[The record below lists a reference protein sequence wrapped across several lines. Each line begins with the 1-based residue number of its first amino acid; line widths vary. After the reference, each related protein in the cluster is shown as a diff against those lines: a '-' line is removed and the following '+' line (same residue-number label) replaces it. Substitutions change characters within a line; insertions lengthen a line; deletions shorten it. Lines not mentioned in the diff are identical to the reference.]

1 MIDEKKFHHTALAF
15 LHQRGI
21 RAHAHSFGDVL
32 RARNLRTR
40 HPVDRWLTIRA
51 EFWLAIGTEFW
62 KSHFDQAHSAIT
74 RRTELLMIT
83 VARHITAGLL
93 TRFDDARAFRE
104 LMPHAIDLDVE
115 QWCGRIRHILGKQER
130 RKIFIS
136 ANQFSRRFAPG
147 ELA

>member
-1 MIDEKKFHHTALAF
+1 MIDEKKFHHAALAF
-15 LHQRGI
+15 LHQRRI

-40 HPVDRWLTIRA
+40 QPVDHWLTIRA

-93 TRFDDARAFRE
+93 TRFDYARAFRE
-104 LMPHAIDLDVE
+104 LMLHAIDLDVE
-115 QWCGRIRHILGKQER
+115 QWCRRMRSNILKQ
-130 RKIFIS
+130 
-136 ANQFSRRFAPG
+136 
-147 ELA
+147 

>member
-21 RAHAHSFGDVL
+21 RAHAHSFRDVL

-40 HPVDRWLTIRA
+40 HPVDHWLTVRA

-74 RRTELLMIT
+74 RRTELLVIT

-104 LMPHAIDLDVE
+104 LIPLAIDLASYY
-115 QWCGRIRHILGKQER
+115 WCGLIWAIL
-130 RKIFIS
+130 
-136 ANQFSRRFAPG
+136 A
-147 ELA
+147 